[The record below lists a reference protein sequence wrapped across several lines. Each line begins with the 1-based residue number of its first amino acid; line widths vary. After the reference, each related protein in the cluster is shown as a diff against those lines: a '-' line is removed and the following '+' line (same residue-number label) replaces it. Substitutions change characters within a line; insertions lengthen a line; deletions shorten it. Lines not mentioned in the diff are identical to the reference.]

1 MQVRI
6 EEVSPIAKKLIVQV
20 PWETVSSKLGEAYR
34 DLGRNVSLKGFRKG
48 KVPRSVLERM
58 FGKQVRQ
65 EVAGQLVRESF
76 ITAATEHEL
85 DAVSEPHLEHEL
97 EIQRGKPL
105 EFEAVVEVKGKP
117 EVGEYEGFELERRR
131 LQVADEAVDKALAAL
146 RDEHTELMPI
156 EGRDVSASTDVIA
169 IKLSGTLGDQELDR
183 PQLVVDLGDKE
194 REPLPGLAKALTG
207 LPLSAEDHPIELEI
221 PSDFPDESVAG
232 KTAALTISILDARKK
247 EVPELDDELAK
258 DTGKAESLDEL
269 RQVLRAE
276 LEKRESRMIENEVQE
291 AALKELVKRNQI
303 PVAEALVERAIDS
316 KLQRFQQMLGIQP
329 GQGPAFGEEMRKDLR
344 DGAAD
349 DVRGQLL
356 LEALAEKESLEVSD
370 EDLDARIAEIA
381 SDQNAQPARLRAE
394 MDRDGRLETLRF
406 QLRQEKALDLIVS
419 RAQVTEVDKLSA
431 EEENPEAASQEE
443 GEGGSDPE
451 PPRPEEPGSA
461 E

>member
-6 EEVSPIAKKLIVQV
+6 EEVSPISKKLIVQV

-58 FGKQVRQ
+58 FGKKVRE

-97 EIQRGKPL
+97 EIQRGQPL

-117 EVGEYEGFELERRR
+117 EVGEYEGFELEKRK
-131 LQVADEAVDKALAAL
+131 LQVADEAVDKALAQL

-169 IKLSGTLGDQELDR
+169 IKLSGAIGDQEIDR
-183 PQLVVDLGDKE
+183 PQLVVDLGDHE

-207 LPLSAEDHPIELEI
+207 LPLSVEDHPVELEM
-221 PSDFPDESVAG
+221 PSDFADESVAG
-232 KTAALTISILDARKK
+232 KSAKLTVSILDARKK
-247 EVPELDDELAK
+247 EVPELDDEFAK
-258 DTGKAESLDEL
+258 DTGKAETLDEL
-269 RQVLRAE
+269 RGVLRAE
-276 LEKRESRMIENEVQE
+276 IEKRESRMIENELQE

-303 PVAEALVERAIDS
+303 PVAEALIERAIDS
-316 KLQRFQQMLGIQP
+316 KLQRFQQMLGMQAGQMP
-329 GQGPAFGEEMRKDLR
+329 GFGEEMRKDLR

-356 LEALAEKESLEVSD
+356 LEALAEKESLEVAD
-370 EDLDARIAEIA
+370 EDIDARIAEIA
-381 SDQNAQPARLRAE
+381 AEQNSQPARLRAE
-394 MDRDGRLETLRF
+394 MDRDGRLESLRF
-406 QLRQEKALDLIVS
+406 QLRQEKALELVVS
-419 RAQVTEVDKLSA
+419 RAVVQEVEKLS
-431 EEENPEAASQEE
+431 EPEENPEASSNEE

-451 PPRPEEPGSA
+451 ASKPEESGSA